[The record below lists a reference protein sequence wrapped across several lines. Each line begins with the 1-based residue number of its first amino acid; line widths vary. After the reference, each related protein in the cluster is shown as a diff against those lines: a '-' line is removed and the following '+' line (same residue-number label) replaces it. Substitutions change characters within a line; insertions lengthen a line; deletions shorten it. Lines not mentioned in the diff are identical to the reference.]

1 MSLLIA
7 KEFGL
12 NRDQQTFADQ
22 YILTGDAQTA
32 YMIAYGC
39 TRRCANGNAYKQLK
53 HPKIQAYIKQRMLE
67 KDENIAKEDELLM
80 YLTSI
85 LRDPNTN
92 TSDRL
97 KCIDMLGKRY
107 GYNQPKQK
115 EETLVIDFMGGNEY
129 EY

>member
-1 MSLLIA
+1 MSLKIA

-22 YILTGDAQTA
+22 YILTGDAQFSYMVA
-32 YMIAYGC
+32 YNC
-39 TRRCANGNAYKQLK
+39 DKRNANGNAYKQLK
-53 HPKIQAYIKQRMLE
+53 VPKIQAYIKQRMLE

-85 LRDPNTN
+85 LRDPNTT

-107 GYNQPKQK
+107 GYNQPKEK
-115 EETLVIDFMGGNEY
+115 EETLNINFIGEDY
-129 EY
+129 AD

>member
-1 MSLLIA
+1 MSLKIA

-22 YILTGDAQTA
+22 YILTGDAQQS

-39 TRRCANGNAYKQLK
+39 SRRNANGNAYRKLKQ
-53 HPKIQAYIKQRMLE
+53 PKIQAYIKQRMLE

-80 YLTSI
+80 YLTTI
-85 LRDPNTN
+85 LRDANTT

-107 GYNQPKQK
+107 GYNLPKEN
-115 EETLVIDFMGGNEY
+115 EETLNINFIGEEY
-129 EY
+129 ED